1 MGIFNLFRSKQP
13 KAERQ
18 TSGPHRIRGRYD
30 AAQTTQ
36 DNINHWVMA
45 DPLSPDAA
53 MTPAVRRVLRNRA
66 RYEASNNSYCRGIVA
81 TLANDTVGCGPRLK
95 VNTASARADRDIE
108 RRFHEWMESIDL
120 ARKLRTMRQSL
131 CVDGEVF
138 AMFTTNPRLPDV
150 QLDVKLI
157 EAEQVA
163 TPAPM
168 MMREVDGIEFDSAGN
183 PAVYHL
189 LKTHPGALFQL
200 PNMEYDR
207 VSAEMIMHLFR
218 ADRPGQNR
226 GVPELTPALPLF
238 AMLRRYTLATL
249 SAAETAADFAAVL
262 FTNTPA
268 NDLPDVEPFV
278 PLNIQPRAMMALPE
292 GWQLGQMQAEQPTTT
307 YGNFKSEI
315 LNEIAR
321 CLNMPFNIAACN
333 SSMYNYSSGRLDHQ
347 TYFKSLRVDRE
358 QMRIAVLDRIFRAWV
373 EEASQIL
380 GQIPSGTGPARDWNW
395 SWVWDG
401 SEHVDPQS
409 EASAQATRLESNTT
423 TLAAE
428 YAKLGKDWETE
439 LEQRARELQ
448 RMQELGI
455 TPQPQQAAQPQQ
467 NNGEIADVMD
477 ADEDEFEDFDEE
489 DEEMLA
495 AGDGF
500 SPPRGAREEARRG
513 LEWRKEYGRG
523 GTAVGVAR
531 ARDISNGKELSAST
545 IKRMV
550 SFFARHEVDKKGK
563 GWSPGTEGYPSNG
576 RIAWALWG
584 GDSGRSWANKIA
596 RRLDKAST

>member
-1 MGIFNLFRSKQP
+1 MGLFDLFAKREKKP
-13 KAERQ
+13 PAIHATKL
-18 TSGPHRIRGRYD
+18 RGRYD

-66 RYEASNNSYCRGIVA
+66 RYESANNSYCRGIVS

-95 VNTASARADRDIE
+95 VNTASPRADREIE
-108 RRFHEWMESIDL
+108 RSFHAWMESIDL
-120 ARKLRTMRQSL
+120 AHKLRTMRQAL

-138 AMFTTNPRLPDV
+138 AMFTTNPRLEGV

-157 EAEQVA
+157 EAEQIA

-168 MMREVDGIEFDSAGN
+168 LLREVDGIEYDRAGN

-189 LKTHPGALFQL
+189 LKTHPGALYQL

-207 VSAEMIMHLFR
+207 ISSEMMMHLFR
-218 ADRPGQNR
+218 SDRPGQHR
-226 GVPELTPALPLF
+226 GIPELTPALPLF

-278 PLNIQPRAMMALPE
+278 PLNIQPRSMMALPE

-307 YGNFKSEI
+307 YGNFKAEI

-358 QMRIAVLDRIFRAWV
+358 KMRIAVLDRIFRAWV

-380 GQIPSGTGPARDWNW
+380 GVIPSGTGPSREWNW

-439 LEQRARELQ
+439 LEQRARELE
-448 RMQELGI
+448 RMRQLGI
-455 TPQPQQAAQPQQ
+455 TPATQASEASQPQQAAEQEELEED
-467 NNGEIADVMD
+467 EIE
-477 ADEDEFEDFDEE
+477 DEDE
-489 DEEMLA
+489 MVA
-495 AGDGF
+495 ASEGYA
-500 SPPRGAREEARRG
+500 PPRGAREEAKRG
-513 LEWRKEYGRG
+513 LAWRREYGRG
-523 GTAVGVAR
+523 GTAVGIAR
-531 ARDISNGKELSAST
+531 ARDIAAGKQLSAST

-550 SFFARHEVDKKGK
+550 SFFARHEVDKQGK
-563 GWSPGTEGYPSNG
+563 GWSPGSEGFPSNG

-584 GDSGRSWANKIA
+584 GNAGRSFANKVA
-596 RRLDKAST
+596 KKLEKSKS